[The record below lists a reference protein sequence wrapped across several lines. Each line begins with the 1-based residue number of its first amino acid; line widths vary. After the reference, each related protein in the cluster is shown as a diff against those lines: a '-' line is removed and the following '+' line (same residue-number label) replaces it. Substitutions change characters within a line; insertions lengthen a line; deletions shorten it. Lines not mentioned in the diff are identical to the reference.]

1 MFVKLT
7 SGFAGRALV
16 SRNLVLQDFWKTGSK
31 SCKLEVTFAI
41 HLEDSERYHNIALK
55 ISKSAYNEPHE
66 AIAYSFYNIGVLKA
80 KQKNF
85 SKAEELLEMALNM
98 YIDVYGED
106 HPDVQETREELEK
119 IHSLIADEL
128 AE

>member
-41 HLEDSERYHNIALK
+41 HPQGLE
-55 ISKSAYNEPHE
+55 
-66 AIAYSFYNIGVLKA
+66 
-80 KQKNF
+80 
-85 SKAEELLEMALNM
+85 
-98 YIDVYGED
+98 
-106 HPDVQETREELEK
+106 
-119 IHSLIADEL
+119 
-128 AE
+128 